1 MQETWEGN
9 MSMTKKD
16 FITLA
21 NLIRTHNSNAEQPH
35 NKEDGEHV
43 FDTSQIITLANFC
56 QQQNP
61 NFDRER
67 WLNYVADKCDPNGG
81 KK

>member
-1 MQETWEGN
+1 

-16 FITLA
+16 FIVLA
-21 NLIRTHNSNAEQPH
+21 NFIKEHSQNAKKKE

-56 QQQNP
+56 QAQNP
-61 NFDRER
+61 NFDRDR
-67 WLNYVADKCDPNGG
+67 WLNYVAGKVGPNGG
-81 KK
+81 KL

>member
-1 MQETWEGN
+1 

-16 FITLA
+16 FIALA
-21 NLIRTHNSNAEQPH
+21 DLIRTYHVDEDYNAVVPLDE
-35 NKEDGEHV
+35 
-43 FDTSQIITLANFC
+43 LADFC

-67 WLNYVADKCDPNGG
+67 WLNYVAGNCGPNGG